1 MRIHIPCLEVRDQTR
16 MPQGPHIVQPNHHP
30 RFHGA
35 LPSPATPYLSLV
47 MSRKA
52 VRVRS
57 SALWTE
63 AGPTGYGYRVD
74 VFLPSQPLGSDA
86 AGAKA
91 GPTAPDPSGRWRW
104 EVGSCRVAGGDGTF
118 AKVDFGAPRRRR
130 PRTPAP
136 PKPPKRCTYQRPGS
150 RPCPPLARR
159 AGRGGGGEHQA
170 VGLRTGAAAGALRR
184 GRRTLRS

>member
-1 MRIHIPCLEVRDQTR
+1 
-16 MPQGPHIVQPNHHP
+16 
-30 RFHGA
+30 
-35 LPSPATPYLSLV
+35 

-159 AGRGGGGEHQA
+159 AGRGGEANTRPLGSERERQPGLFGEEGGP
-170 VGLRTGAAAGALRR
+170 
-184 GRRTLRS
+184 